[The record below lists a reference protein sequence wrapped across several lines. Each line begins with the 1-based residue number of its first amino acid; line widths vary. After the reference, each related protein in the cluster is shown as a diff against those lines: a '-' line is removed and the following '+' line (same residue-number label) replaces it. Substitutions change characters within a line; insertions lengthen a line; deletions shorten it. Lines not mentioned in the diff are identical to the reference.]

1 MRINKS
7 IYKRYM
13 TKNGY
18 NSCIFYTERLFKVFA
33 FLCLCI
39 HIVVLYQNA
48 TNPVSVA
55 DIPVGELTY
64 YNDESIY
71 TYSYFKLKNSS
82 NKTQDVYVNL
92 YLLGSEGLDY
102 LRYKCDVVFI
112 EEWNYK
118 KKNIK
123 IYDDCKIS
131 IPPNTETGL
140 YLKAILKNAKKE
152 ELKLQYPTEQEIEV
166 VQY

>member
-1 MRINKS
+1 
-7 IYKRYM
+7 M

-33 FLCLCI
+33 FLWLCI
-39 HIVVLYQNA
+39 HIAVLYQNA

-118 KKNIK
+118 KR
-123 IYDDCKIS
+123 IS
-131 IPPNTETGL
+131 KYMTTV
-140 YLKAILKNAKKE
+140 K
-152 ELKLQYPTEQEIEV
+152 
-166 VQY
+166 